1 MEAKEQIKEINQH
14 ISDALEQWANI
25 MLTADADKWAYHLS
39 YNERDALNAVMIV
52 NHVLQN
58 IGIKSGHINEANVFQ
73 KGVYFRRAI
82 KDFSGLD
89 TLELVK
95 KVTED
100 KVNGSKS

>member
-1 MEAKEQIKEINQH
+1 METKEQIKEINQH
-14 ISDALEQWANI
+14 ISDALEQLANI
-25 MLTADADKWAYHLS
+25 MLTADANKWAYHLS

-58 IGIKSGHINEANVFQ
+58 IGIKSGHINETNVFQ

-100 KVNGSKS
+100 EVNGSKS

>member
-1 MEAKEQIKEINQH
+1 METKEQIKEINQH

-58 IGIKSGHINEANVFQ
+58 IGIKSGHINETNVFK
-73 KGVYFRRAI
+73 KGVDFRQAI

-89 TLELVK
+89 TVELIN
-95 KVTED
+95 KVT
-100 KVNGSKS
+100 NGNKS

>member
-1 MEAKEQIKEINQH
+1 MDTKEQIKEINQH

-25 MLTADADKWAYHLS
+25 MLTADADRWAFHLN
-39 YNERDALNAVMIV
+39 YNERDALNALTIA

-58 IGIKSGHINEANVFQ
+58 IAIKSGHINEANVFQ